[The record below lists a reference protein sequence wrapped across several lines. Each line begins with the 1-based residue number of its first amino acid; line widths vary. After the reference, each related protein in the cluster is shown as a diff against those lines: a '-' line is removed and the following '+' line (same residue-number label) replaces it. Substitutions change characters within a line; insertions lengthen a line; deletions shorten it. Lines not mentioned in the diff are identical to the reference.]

1 MKKSPFITT
10 IGILVLIFLLV
21 PLFITIITS
30 FGTASTIQF
39 PIKGFTLDWFLVV
52 FQNEAFKTSLYISL
66 LIGFTSVA
74 VALLIGIPVAYF
86 LARGQFKGKEA
97 LNQFFLSPGII
108 PGMVIGYVM
117 FQMISA
123 QLNMPILLG
132 LFISHLII
140 SLPYIIRIVGASLSN
155 FDESIEEAAWTLGMT
170 RGQAFIQI
178 ILPNIKSGLISAFLM
193 AFINSFNNIPV
204 SLFLT
209 GPGVSTLPI
218 TLMSYLEFNYDPSV
232 SALSTLLMLLTL
244 ALMLIIEKLVG
255 LSTNASNQA
264 NN

>member
-1 MKKSPFITT
+1 MKKSVFISTL
-10 IGILVLIFLLV
+10 GILVLVFLLL
-21 PLFITIITS
+21 PLCITVITS

-52 FQNEAFKTSLYISL
+52 FQNEAFKNSMIVSLI
-66 LIGFTSVA
+66 IGFSSVI
-74 VALLIGIPVAYF
+74 VALIIGIPVAYF
-86 LARGQFKGKEA
+86 IARGHFKGKEQ
-97 LNQFFLSPGII
+97 LNQFFLSPSII

-117 FQMISA
+117 FQVISA
-123 QLNMPILLG
+123 QLNLPIFLG

-140 SLPYIIRIVGASLSN
+140 SLPYVIRVVGASLTN

-170 RGQAFIQI
+170 RGETFIKI
-178 ILPNIKSGLISAFLM
+178 VLPNIKAGLLSAFLM

-232 SALSTLLMLLTL
+232 SALSTLLMFLTIIIMLLV
-244 ALMLIIEKLVG
+244 EKLVG
-255 LSTNASNQA
+255 ISTNTQTNA
-264 NN
+264 